1 MGKNGKDFGQEE
13 EMNTEPGKHI
23 VFGPYRLD
31 QEQGQL
37 WRDEQTVALQ
47 PKPLAVLQYLAQR
60 PGQIV
65 GSKELLKS
73 VWAGVYVTKAVVKE
87 CLRAIRGALGE
98 DASAPQYIETVG
110 REGYRFIGAGVRSLP
125 APPVLNLR
133 SRLSSI
139 VGRERKLA
147 QLQAALQKALHGER
161 QLVFVTGEP
170 GIGKTTVIDQ
180 FREQMHGTNN
190 VTIGYG
196 QCIEQYGG
204 GEAYLPILEAMGRLC
219 REEGGQQTIALLR
232 KQAPTWLVQLPG
244 VLDEAEA

>member
-87 CLRAIRGALGE
+87 CLRAIRGAL
-98 DASAPQYIETVG
+98 DSG
-110 REGYRFIGAGVRSLP
+110 RKQLTAIGIDGMGGVRQK
-125 APPVLNLR
+125 
-133 SRLSSI
+133 SRND
-139 VGRERKLA
+139 R
-147 QLQAALQKALHGER
+147 
-161 QLVFVTGEP
+161 
-170 GIGKTTVIDQ
+170 
-180 FREQMHGTNN
+180 
-190 VTIGYG
+190 
-196 QCIEQYGG
+196 
-204 GEAYLPILEAMGRLC
+204 
-219 REEGGQQTIALLR
+219 
-232 KQAPTWLVQLPG
+232 
-244 VLDEAEA
+244 